1 MNKALLVLL
10 AAGVVSAAAD
20 APGGEDA
27 ARDLRRMQGDW
38 AAESYVQDGTKLP
51 DDDAQAIFRT
61 VKGDKYTVS
70 HFKRVLGKG
79 TIKLDASKKP
89 KAIDAYPAGKDKP
102 ILGIYEFDGDKMKL
116 CFAAPGKERPAAF
129 TSTEGSGHTLTVWVR
144 EKD

>member
-1 MNKALLVLL
+1 MTRSWFASPWRPPGADPRSSPPRGRGEKDRCLMNKALLVLL

-89 KAIDAYPAGKDKP
+89 KAIDAY
-102 ILGIYEFDGDKMKL
+102 
-116 CFAAPGKERPAAF
+116 
-129 TSTEGSGHTLTVWVR
+129 
-144 EKD
+144 